1 MLRTDLRHPDADVLD
16 QAAGSILAGEL
27 VVGPTETRYGLL
39 ARADRQE
46 YLETLYRA
54 KERDLNK
61 ATALLVRDMD
71 ELGRLGRITR
81 SAARLAESFLPGPL
95 TLILEALPDWPPP
108 RVVAGRIGLR
118 WSSAPFIQQLL
129 ARLDGPVTATS
140 ANISGRSDH
149 DSVEG
154 IAADLGD
161 RVSLYIDV
169 GPLKGTTS
177 TVVDCSGSKVTVLRE
192 GAITRQEIEQ
202 VLGGLDG

>member
-1 MLRTDLRHPDADVLD
+1 VLRTDLRHPDATVLD
-16 QAAGSILAGEL
+16 QAAGSILAGGL
-27 VVGPTETRYGLL
+27 VVAPTETRYGLL

-54 KERDLNK
+54 KKRDLNK
-61 ATALLVRDMD
+61 ATALLVRNMD
-71 ELGRLGRITR
+71 ELGSLGRITR
-81 SAARLAESFLPGPL
+81 SAARLAECFLPGPL

-108 RVVAGRIGLR
+108 RVVGGRIGLR

-149 DSVEG
+149 DNVEG
-154 IAADLGD
+154 IAADFGD

-169 GPLKGTTS
+169 GPLTGSTS

-192 GAITRQEIEQ
+192 GAITRREIEQ